1 MNADEN
7 DPKAR
12 VAAFYSR
19 IATTYDQIGPTVF
32 TTFGQRIV
40 ERTAI
45 LPGSRVLDVA
55 AGRGANL
62 FAAADKVG
70 STGEVV
76 GIDIAP
82 AMVQETQTL
91 IEQRGLLNVSMQLM
105 DAEQLTFADNSFDHV
120 LCNFAIFFFPQLQQT
135 LNGFCRV
142 LKPQGTLTVT
152 LPASGDARWRWYN
165 ELIGTYYEQYQLPLP
180 PLATGAQPLLD
191 VAAFTDLL
199 KQAGFSDIHS
209 TIEEAEFI
217 YADEEEWWKAK
228 WTHGERYPLENMP
241 AEMLKQFR
249 PEVLERIKELQ
260 QPDGYHEKWRIH
272 CVIGQK

>member
-7 DPKAR
+7 DPKTR

-19 IATTYDQIGPTVF
+19 VATTYDQIGPTVF

-40 ERTAI
+40 ERAAI
-45 LPGSRVLDVA
+45 QPGARVLDVA

-91 IEQRGLLNVSMQLM
+91 IEQRGLQNVSMQLM

-120 LCNFAIFFFPQLQQT
+120 LCNFAIFFFPQLQQALT
-135 LNGFCRV
+135 GFCRV
-142 LKPQGTLTVT
+142 LKPQGTLAVT
-152 LPASGDARWRWYN
+152 LPAGGDARWRWYN
-165 ELIGTYYEQYQLPLP
+165 ELINMYYTRYQIPLP
-180 PLATGAQPLLD
+180 PLAAGAQSPMD
-191 VAAFTDLL
+191 VTAFTEQL
-199 KQAGFSDIHS
+199 KQAGFTAIQS
-209 TIEEAEFI
+209 TVEEAEFI
-217 YADEEEWWKAK
+217 YSDEEEWWKAK

-241 AEMLKQFR
+241 AEMLKKFR
-249 PEVLERIKELQ
+249 VEVLERMQELK
-260 QPDGYHEKWRIH
+260 QPAGYHEKWRIH

>member
-1 MNADEN
+1 MEN
-7 DPKAR
+7 DPTAR

-19 IATTYDQIGPTVF
+19 VATTYDQIGPTVF
-32 TTFGQRIV
+32 TAFGERIV
-40 ERTAI
+40 ERAAI
-45 LPGSRVLDVA
+45 QPGARVLDVA
-55 AGRGANL
+55 AGKGANL
-62 FAAADKVG
+62 FAAVDKVG
-70 STGEVV
+70 AAGEVV

-91 IEQRGLLNVSMQLM
+91 IEQRSLKNVSMQLM

-120 LCNFAIFFFPQLQQT
+120 LCNFAIFFFPHLQQA
-135 LNGFCRV
+135 LKGFFRV
-142 LKPQGTLTVT
+142 LKPRGTFAVT
-152 LPASGDARWRWYN
+152 LPGGGDARWRWYN
-165 ELIGTYYEQYQLPLP
+165 ELIGTYYERYQIPLP
-180 PLATGAQPLLD
+180 PLVEGTQPLTD
-191 VAAFTDLL
+191 VDTFTDLL
-199 KQAGFSDIHS
+199 KQAGFSNIYS
-209 TIEEAEFI
+209 TVEEAEFI

-249 PEVLERIKELQ
+249 AEVLERMKELQ